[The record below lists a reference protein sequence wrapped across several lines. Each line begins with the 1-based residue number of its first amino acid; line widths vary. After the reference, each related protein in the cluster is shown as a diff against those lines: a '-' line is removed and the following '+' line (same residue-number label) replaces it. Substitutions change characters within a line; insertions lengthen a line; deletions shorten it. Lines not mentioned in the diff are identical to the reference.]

1 MELSF
6 TQNGYFSLKNRQHLF
21 LVVQNASRCF
31 GTKGENHSK
40 NSGGNQKM
48 TPTPTLILQ
57 DPPWC
62 SRKRIELVKTT
73 YFTAYRRTLN
83 LVKRSN
89 WPVFVSNL
97 WTEVIITCDL
107 QYFCSNI
114 FIAEKVGERPLSH
127 HGERSTSSRS
137 LDSPMQ
143 TAAQSTEQRSL
154 LDGESN
160 LQRRCSEELIET
172 AFNWLLDRWFSW
184 MWRAVSN
191 RSSTYRVKIVHS
203 QLGTG
208 GSSRLTTRRPY
219 FAIVATL
226 RYLLTSFTL
235 LSFLDGRVPCW
246 RCAWVRRKSSHSL
259 CMVSQAV
266 RLVKG
271 RRSSPLSMFCRDERL
286 TAESWACF
294 VKAQTQQTSS
304 S

>member
-1 MELSF
+1 
-6 TQNGYFSLKNRQHLF
+6 
-21 LVVQNASRCF
+21 
-31 GTKGENHSK
+31 
-40 NSGGNQKM
+40 M

-143 TAAQSTEQRSL
+143 TAVQSTEQRSL

-160 LQRRCSEELIET
+160 LQR
-172 AFNWLLDRWFSW
+172 
-184 MWRAVSN
+184 
-191 RSSTYRVKIVHS
+191 
-203 QLGTG
+203 
-208 GSSRLTTRRPY
+208 
-219 FAIVATL
+219 
-226 RYLLTSFTL
+226 
-235 LSFLDGRVPCW
+235 
-246 RCAWVRRKSSHSL
+246 
-259 CMVSQAV
+259 
-266 RLVKG
+266 
-271 RRSSPLSMFCRDERL
+271 
-286 TAESWACF
+286 
-294 VKAQTQQTSS
+294 
-304 S
+304 